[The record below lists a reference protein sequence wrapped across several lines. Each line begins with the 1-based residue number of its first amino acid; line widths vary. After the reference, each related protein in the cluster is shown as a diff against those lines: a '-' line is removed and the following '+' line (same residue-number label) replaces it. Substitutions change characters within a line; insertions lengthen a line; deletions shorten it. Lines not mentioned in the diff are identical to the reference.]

1 MVIDFSTFYDLPR
14 ELARLMDEAA
24 RPLLISQRRIAY
36 PLVNLAEDQENYY
49 VDLLIPGVAPDSIEL
64 TLTERNLT
72 VQGERRAEPGRF
84 YRQERLAG
92 SFQRII
98 TLGAPLDKDKVA
110 ARFADGILR
119 VTLPKSESVKPRKIA
134 IEAQGRQP

>member
-1 MVIDFSTFYDLPR
+1 MVIDFSTFYDLPG

-49 VDLLIPGVAPDSIEL
+49 VDLLIPGVDPDSIEL

-72 VQGERRAEPGRF
+72 VQGERRAESGRF

-119 VTLPKSESVKPRKIA
+119 VTLPKSESVKPRKIT
-134 IEAQGRQP
+134 IEAQGRLP